1 MITIQQNKTL
11 HALLAQTGLTANKA
25 NLICGITNGRTESS
39 KELNN
44 FEANELIGY
53 LRTQLTARRLNV
65 NSNDERANRMRKKII
80 SLAWQM
86 NWVNDSGAC
95 DIPRINN
102 WCIKYGYLHKPF
114 NDYIYAEL
122 PKLLT
127 QFENLYNS
135 YLKAI

>member
-1 MITIQQNKTL
+1 MITTQQNKTL
-11 HALLAQTGLTANKA
+11 HALLAQTGLSAHKA
-25 NLICGITNGRTESS
+25 NLINGITKGRTESS
-39 KELNN
+39 KQLSN
-44 FEANELIGY
+44 FEANELLAY
-53 LRTQLTARRLNV
+53 LRTQLHNKRQALN
-65 NSNDERANRMRKKII
+65 SIDEKANRMRKKII

-86 NWVNDSGAC
+86 NWVNNSGAC

-114 NDYIYAEL
+114 NNYIYAEL